1 MVMSLVFYAGTTFEG
16 SMMAIKSVNSF
27 THYTDWTVAHVH
39 SGAIG
44 WVAMITIGSLY
55 AMAPRALGVPAMHS
69 RRRDGGALLAAHH
82 RAAALHHLD
91 VGRRRSRRG

>member
-1 MVMSLVFYAGTTFEG
+1 
-16 SMMAIKSVNSF
+16 MAIKSVNSL

-55 AMAPRALGVPAMHS
+55 AMAPRALDRPAMHS
-69 RRRDGGALLAAHH
+69 KRAMNLHFWLHTAGLLLYVHV
-82 RAAALHHLD
+82 D
-91 VGRRRSRRG
+91 VGRGRHRRV